1 MNGPEIQRQ
10 IEQDLRRAVA
20 RLVEVPR
27 PDPLP
32 GSPWLAMSAAQKAIR
47 RGRKDLALR
56 AAATLLRAAPDRL
69 WRRLGCIAAEDVG
82 LGDLEAVGI
91 ATAAAAGVRKRAD
104 LGGDWPVACA
114 VVAALA
120 DAPKCRAA
128 DDLLMICE
136 LHPAY
141 ARQRIEFRHRS
152 SRELTEIVCGTMA
165 IEERAVA
172 LWCALGGGPRDVG
185 LRRPRSE
192 TQAVFD
198 RLCDAGWSRTLVE
211 VARASFNRTGEPLGP
226 LLALLARQPME
237 PSSIKPEDF
246 PAEVAIDGTPGWAL
260 DAFTRE
266 GRAAFARFLE
276 TDAGSARWLRRYVS
290 SSRRVAVLGHCVFRV
305 EGGLV
310 DRRLHWPLADQLRA
324 EVDAYCAGPGCRDV
338 SELLE
343 LVRADIP
350 ILNEARAE
358 VCGGQ
363 RQEVGWPG

>member
-1 MNGPEIQRQ
+1 MNRPEIQHL
-10 IEQDLRRAVA
+10 IELDLRRAMSRV
-20 RLVEVPR
+20 VEAPR

-32 GSPWLAMSAAQKAIR
+32 GSPWVAMSALQKAIR
-47 RGRKDLALR
+47 RGRKDLALG
-56 AAATLLRAAPDRL
+56 AAVTLLGDAPDRL
-69 WRRLGCIAAEDVG
+69 WRRLGCIAAEDIG
-82 LGDLEAVGI
+82 LGDLDAVAL
-91 ATAAAAGVRKRAD
+91 ATAAMAGIRKRAE
-104 LGGDWPVACA
+104 LGGDWSVACA

-120 DAPKCRAA
+120 DASKCRAA

-152 SRELTEIVCGTMA
+152 SHELAGIVCGATT

-172 LWCALGGGPRDVG
+172 LWCALGGGPHDFG
-185 LRRPRSE
+185 LRRRRSE
-192 TQAVFD
+192 TEPVFD
-198 RLCDAGWSRTLVE
+198 RLCDASWPHMLVE
-211 VARASFNRTGEPLGP
+211 VARLSFNRTGEPLGP

-237 PSSIKPEDF
+237 PSRVEAEAF
-246 PAEVAIDGTPGWAL
+246 PPEVAIDGTPAWAF
-260 DAFTRE
+260 DVYTRE

-276 TDAGSARWLRRYVS
+276 TDARSAEWLRNHVS
-290 SSRRVAVLGHCVFRV
+290 SSRRIAVLGHCVFRV
-305 EGGLV
+305 EGGQV
-310 DRRLHWPLADQLRA
+310 NRRLRWPLADQLRLK
-324 EVDAYCAGPGCRDV
+324 VDAFCASSGCRDV

-363 RQEVGWPG
+363 RQDAGWPR